1 MNWNLVVNLLMC
13 IMGCMTIGIV
23 YVGVKEIRKFNNLQN
38 RRQELFNKIYEA
50 QSAQQLSKY
59 KLEAYKLLTE
69 NIKKKYVESYTTHSL
84 LGALV
89 ERGETLSME
98 LRMNMVLEL
107 NNLQQALDEAVRKT
121 GNSPKNYAQYDTI
134 KLLEKLLNDVTT
146 KD

>member
-121 GNSPKNYAQYDTI
+121 GNSPKNYAQYVQ
-134 KLLEKLLNDVTT
+134 LNYL
-146 KD
+146 KNY